1 MNSTEAA
8 IQVIK
13 EKALKYSV
21 KGLHTDQLLQ
31 KIQDFKVKIVLVGAF
46 SAGKSALLNA
56 FLSRDLLE
64 ENQRP
69 ETAVASELLY
79 DNREF
84 VEAVTDTE
92 VKLCSP
98 EEARGLDVTNIQY
111 LRWHLSDSALQE
123 LEGYVLVDMPGF
135 NSGIQAHN
143 KAILQYADQ
152 ANAYLLIIDAED
164 GGIKQ
169 SVSTF
174 INEVRHYENNMA
186 IVITKS
192 DLKTEAD
199 IALVKETVED
209 AADEMFDQSVPV
221 ITTSRFD
228 SQVRKKLDGLIRQFH
243 RERIFRQS
251 FVPPVTE
258 MGEQV
263 IRVMEVLKRNASLNT
278 SDLEEE
284 IRTREKAKA
293 QLAKKLQ
300 RERQHL
306 SDRLQNTVRPAILA
320 DAENALRQQAE
331 NLASSLEAGGANF
344 SMLVNNILRPVL
356 VSSTQSYVENSF
368 DEFVSVMAIDTKE
381 LDQDAGLSE
390 FLERYQEINAG
401 LKSLPETVDKFN
413 TVYKAVTTS
422 FAVLTSVIA
431 PWLEI
436 VLIFLPDVLKLLSPL
451 FQQRQRDKILNEV
464 QNRVIPG
471 IIQKLEPG
479 VGSSLREMEAEM
491 VAQLEEKLGEMIDLE
506 TSALESAKERLAQ
519 RQEDYTQKIAAI
531 DRDIAD
537 VRAAL
542 NAM

>member
-8 IQVIK
+8 IQVIE
-13 EKALKYSV
+13 EKAKKYSV
-21 KGLHTDQLLQ
+21 NGLRTDQLLQ

-79 DNREF
+79 DSQEF

-92 VKLCSP
+92 IKLCSP
-98 EEARGLDVTNIQY
+98 EEAGRLDMTNIQY
-111 LRWHLSDSALQE
+111 LRWHLSDPALQE

-152 ANAYLLIIDAED
+152 ANAYLLVIDAED

-169 SVSTF
+169 SVSMF

-228 SQVRKKLDGLIRQFH
+228 SQVRKKLDELIRQFH
-243 RERIFRQS
+243 RESIFRQS
-251 FVPPVTE
+251 FVPAATE

-263 IRVMEVLKRNASLNT
+263 IRVMEVLKRNASLNI

-390 FLERYQEINAG
+390 FVERYHEINAG

-479 VGSSLREMEAEM
+479 ISKSLREMEGEM
-491 VAQLEEKLGEMIDLE
+491 VARLEEKLGEMIDLE

-531 DRDIAD
+531 DQDIAD

>member
-8 IQVIK
+8 IQVIE
-13 EKALKYSV
+13 EKAQKYSV
-21 KGLHTDQLLQ
+21 NGLRTDQLLQ

-98 EEARGLDVTNIQY
+98 EEAGGLDVTNIQY

-152 ANAYLLIIDAED
+152 ANAYLLVIDAED

-243 RERIFRQS
+243 WESIFRQS

-258 MGEQV
+258 VGEQV
-263 IRVMEVLKRNASLNT
+263 IRVMEVLKRNASLNI